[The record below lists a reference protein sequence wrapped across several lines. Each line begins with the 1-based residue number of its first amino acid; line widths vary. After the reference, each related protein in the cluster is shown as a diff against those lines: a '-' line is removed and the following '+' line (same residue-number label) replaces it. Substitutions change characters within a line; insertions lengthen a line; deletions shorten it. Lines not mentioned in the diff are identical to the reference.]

1 MDGEIVEKHGS
12 LDESVLSDFQFVV
25 QTVKDSKEELDIISH
40 SHTIGVFILASTT
53 FGIIYTKYYLYSAM
67 VERKLFKTKL
77 CVLYQK
83 GRCSRQSCSFAHG
96 DSELRGFSASYSGR
110 RDYQGSDLRDK
121 LARRHSPSRRY
132 SPVRDARGRQMLRE
146 FSSSRSLERKRKK
159 QDFDGQGDFSGSLR
173 MLEGTE
179 DVKEGKIMSTDSK
192 DVLEE
197 QLKKVQSDVNIL
209 DRRKC
214 QLGADLEESTQEADS
229 LTSRIQELEAQL
241 LKEKEERKRIT
252 SKIKKFVKARN
263 RYSRI
268 QDELKRSQVRLQKLG
283 DQLGSDISRNGANEE
298 DSINILSDGEN
309 IGSPVTSPHNELQND
324 ASPGKN
330 RLCVNL
336 YPSEELKQ
344 GGHLDKT
351 IRFKKLSRWNVQPV
365 QSNRNEIELM
375 KKAVNDGIDSPR
387 PLANEGKHKR
397 GKTVPTSIISADKMK
412 GLESALVVPS
422 TSMAGHVLEEE
433 VEIELDKIEVVKTA
447 DTGIEKE
454 PAYEIIGVPLPLP
467 PPPPIHQN
475 NYSLHEGDDENVD
488 VDGLEMVHVDIV

>member
-1 MDGEIVEKHGS
+1 
-12 LDESVLSDFQFVV
+12 
-25 QTVKDSKEELDIISH
+25 
-40 SHTIGVFILASTT
+40 
-53 FGIIYTKYYLYSAM
+53 M

-146 FSSSRSLERKRKK
+146 FSSSRSLERKRKRRKK
-159 QDFDGQGDFSGSLR
+159 QGFDGQGDFSGSLR

-179 DVKEGKIMSTDSK
+179 DRVKEGKIMSTDSR

-197 QLKKVQSDVNIL
+197 QV
-209 DRRKC
+209 
-214 QLGADLEESTQEADS
+214 DLEESTQEADS

-241 LKEKEERKRIT
+241 LKEKEEHKRIT
-252 SKIKKFVKARN
+252 SKIKKFVKARS

-309 IGSPVTSPHNELQND
+309 IVSPVTSPHNELQND
-324 ASPGKN
+324 ASPGKK

-336 YPSEELKQ
+336 YPSEEPKQ

-351 IRFKKLSRWNVQPV
+351 IRFKKLSRWNVQPA

-397 GKTVPTSIISADKMK
+397 GKTVPTSIISADKTK